1 MKRQGETEAN
11 PRFAQLNGQLMAIQ
25 RAQALKSQQA
35 QQMQVHQQHPTP
47 VQQQQQQP
55 RPGDGVGQQ
64 SSPVMNVPQRP
75 QENGQVNGM
84 TGIQHQLT
92 LGAHPP
98 SRMAMPQAFTP
109 EQLNLLKN
117 QILAFKK
124 ISKNLPLPEQVHQTV
139 MAPLR
144 TSSQPP
150 EQQMS
155 MPQQQQ
161 LQALPHQQQQ
171 QLAIQSSPVQTVQP
185 TQAPQETLN
194 AAARVLDH
202 P

>member
-35 QQMQVHQQHPTP
+35 QQMQAHQQHPTQG
-47 VQQQQQQP
+47 QQQQQQP
-55 RPGDGVGQQ
+55 RPGDAAGQQ
-64 SSPVMNVPQRP
+64 SSPVMNVPQR
-75 QENGQVNGM
+75 QHENGQVNG
-84 TGIQHQLT
+84 INVVQHQLT
-92 LGAHPP
+92 LGAHPQP
-98 SRMAMPQAFTP
+98 RMAMPQAFTP
-109 EQLNLLKN
+109 DQLNLLKN

-150 EQQMS
+150 EQQTS
-155 MPQQQQ
+155 LPQQQQ
-161 LQALPHQQQQ
+161 LQATTRNPVLP
-171 QLAIQSSPVQTVQP
+171 SPNRSTYTSP
-185 TQAPQETLN
+185 SRN
-194 AAARVLDH
+194 S
-202 P
+202 